1 MRESRMSLVNVT
13 AVAPTGL
20 AEGLASGVLERIGG
34 LIREVGSGRIV
45 AFVRELREIGRL
57 KDLAA
62 DVAGLLGGGAG
73 LGVLNLGVATMGF
86 VVMHR
91 RIGALEQRLHETQ
104 TALAEI
110 NQKLDLEFYA
120 NLGAALNLADGAFT
134 LRNARNRDA
143 HATEAINRLMAAI
156 HHYSVLLHA
165 APSCG
170 GHGAEA
176 YLATLC
182 LAHAAVARCYL
193 ELGELEQAERFLDT
207 RGALLEGLVRR
218 HVCALLTSNPAAYL
232 HPSLKGRVDL
242 RRLTRVCR
250 WMDPSMDEN
259 AVFEALRDGLADLL
273 RQPEKWIESL
283 PPAVWD
289 PKVHRPQP
297 KPVGGYLAP
306 LRSLGLPAFAL
317 RVPGFGPTDEARV
330 FERLPQV
337 MDAVEGAIED
347 ARRFEAYRA
356 EIGAVRRLGISFREW
371 QNLAAPADAAELLFI
386 RLLEPFGA
394 ERASARKAVD
404 GPDRARCAVA
414 H

>member
-1 MRESRMSLVNVT
+1 MSLVNVT
-13 AVAPTGL
+13 AAAPAGL
-20 AEGLASGVLERIGG
+20 AAGLASGVLERIGG
-34 LIREVGSGRIV
+34 LIREVGSERIV

-62 DVAGLLGGGAG
+62 DVAGLLGSGVGI
-73 LGVLNLGVATMGF
+73 GVLNLGVASMGF
-86 VVMHR
+86 MVMHR
-91 RIGALEQRLHETQ
+91 RVGALEQRLHETQ
-104 TALAEI
+104 AALAEL

-120 NLGAALNLADGAFT
+120 NLAAALNLADGAFA
-134 LRNARNRDA
+134 LRDARNRDA

-156 HHYSVLLHA
+156 HHYSALLHA
-165 APSCG
+165 APNRG
-170 GHGAEA
+170 GHGADG
-176 YLATLC
+176 YLATLS

-193 ELGELEQAERFLDT
+193 ELDELEQAERFLDT
-207 RGALLEGLVRR
+207 RGAQLEALARR

-250 WMDPSMDEN
+250 WMDPTMDEN
-259 AVFEALRDGLADLL
+259 GVFEALRDGLADVV

-283 PPAVWD
+283 PPSVWD

-297 KPVGGYLAP
+297 KPTGGYFAP
-306 LRSLGLPAFAL
+306 LRNLGLPAFAL
-317 RVPGFGPTDEARV
+317 RVPGFGQTDEAQV

-356 EIGAVRRLGISFREW
+356 EIGAVRRMGISFREW
-371 QNLAAPADAAELLFI
+371 QNLAPPADAAGLMFI
-386 RLLEPFGA
+386 SFPEPFGA
-394 ERASARKAVD
+394 ERAGGRKLESARA
-404 GPDRARCAVA
+404 AVA